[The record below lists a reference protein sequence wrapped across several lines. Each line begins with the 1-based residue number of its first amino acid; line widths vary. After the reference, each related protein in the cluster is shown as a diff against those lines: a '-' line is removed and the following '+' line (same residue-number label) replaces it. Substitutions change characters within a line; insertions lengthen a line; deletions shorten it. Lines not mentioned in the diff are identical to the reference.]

1 MAAYVYSYKGVE
13 YEFVDTLIEI
23 LEELKCAICL
33 ELVSD
38 PVQTSCGHLFC
49 GKCIKGTKTC
59 PIDRKLFT
67 YHPDNF
73 NDRRVRNFMVKCPKE
88 GRSCQWQGSLGDAK
102 KHIDT
107 SCAYQ
112 MVKCDNE
119 RCNVKVERRQLTRHM
134 QNGCL
139 QRAYKCPHCSEEGT
153 YLEVTTTHFT
163 KCEDLPLPCPAGCDK
178 QGLTRREMAQHLS
191 TKCPN
196 ELVSCTLAIAGC
208 QQMVKRKDQQMH
220 LKAKDLHLDTVVSSY
235 MSLNVFVQDMLH
247 GGTPTIPLLL
257 CNWLQNTPTCY
268 PRPPWVMKMKKFLE
282 MKENGCSWFSDPV
295 YSHFGGYKM
304 CLRVDA
310 NGLRSAKGTH
320 VSVSA
325 HLMRGDNDDNLKWP
339 FKGTIKVSL
348 LNQLDDAH
356 HHTER
361 LWAPD
366 CTVPEVAERRV
377 MEGERA
383 ANGFGKRQFIPHL
396 DLACNVKNNCQYL
409 KDDILFLR
417 VDCFEPK
424 LH

>member
-1 MAAYVYSYKGVE
+1 MAAYSYMGVE
-13 YEFVDTLIEI
+13 YEFVDTQADL
-23 LEELKCAICL
+23 LEELKCPICL

-119 RCNVKVERRQLTRHM
+119 HCNVKVERRQLTRHM

-139 QRAYKCPHCSEEGT
+139 QRMYKCPHCSEENT
-153 YLEVTTTHFT
+153 YFEVTTTHFT
-163 KCEDLPLPCPAGCDK
+163 TCEHIPLPCPAGCDER
-178 QGLTRREMAQHLS
+178 LLLLVRRDIGQHLS
-191 TKCPN
+191 AECPD
-196 ELVSCTLAIAGC
+196 ELVPCTFAIAGC
-208 QQMVKRKDQQMH
+208 QQIVKRKDLHQH
-220 LKAKDLHLDTVVSSY
+220 LLDMDRHLCTAVSSCI
-235 MSLNVFVQDMLH
+235 SLTEFVQDILQ
-247 GGTPTIPLLL
+247 GSKSTIPFLL
-257 CNWLQNTPTCY
+257 CRWLRNTPTCY
-268 PRPPWVMKMKKFLE
+268 PRPPWVFKMEGFWGKMEKNE
-282 MKENGCSWFSDPV
+282 GWFSDPV

-304 CLRVDA
+304 CLGVNA
-310 NGLRSAKGTH
+310 NGLKGAMGTH
-320 VSVSA
+320 ISVYA
-325 HLMRGDNDDNLKWP
+325 YLMQGANDDNLKWP

-348 LNQLDDAH
+348 LNQLEDGQ

-361 LWAPD
+361 LWTPD
-366 CTVPEVAERRV
+366 RNVPETARRRV
-377 MEGERA
+377 TDEERA
-383 ANGFGKRQFIPHL
+383 ENGFGNPQFIPHL
-396 DLACNVKNNCQYL
+396 YLACNDDNTCQYL
-409 KDDILFLR
+409 KDDTLFLR
-417 VDCFEPK
+417 VDCFELK
-424 LH
+424 LD

>member
-1 MAAYVYSYKGVE
+1 MATYSYKGVE
-13 YEFVDTLIEI
+13 YEFVDTQAEL
-23 LEELKCAICL
+23 LEELKCPICL
-33 ELVSD
+33 DLVSD

-49 GKCIKGTKTC
+49 GKCVKEAKTC
-59 PIDRKLFT
+59 PIDRKQFT
-67 YHPDNF
+67 SNPDNF

-88 GRSCQWQGSLGDAK
+88 GRSCQWQGSLGDVK

-163 KCEDLPLPCPAGCDK
+163 KCEDLTLPCPAGCDK
-178 QGLTRREMAQHLS
+178 QGLARREMAHHLFED
-191 TKCPN
+191 CPN
-196 ELVSCTLAIAGC
+196 ELVPCTLVTAGC
-208 QQMVKRKDQQMH
+208 QQIVKRKDLNQH
-220 LKAKDLHLDTVVSSY
+220 LLDMDRHLGTAVSSCI
-235 MSLNVFVQDMLH
+235 SLTIFVQDILQ
-247 GGTPTIPLLL
+247 GRKSTIPLLL
-257 CNWLQNTPTCY
+257 CRWLQNMPTCY
-268 PRPPWVMKMKKFLE
+268 PRPPWVIKMEGFQKK
-282 MKENGCSWFSDPV
+282 KEKSCSWFSDPV

-310 NGLRSAKGTH
+310 NGLKGAKGTH
-320 VSVSA
+320 VSVYTY
-325 HLMRGDNDDNLKWP
+325 LMRGDNDNNLKWP

-348 LNQLDDAH
+348 LNQLEDGQ
-356 HHTER
+356 HHTES

-366 CTVPEVAERRV
+366 CTVPENARGCVTD
-377 MEGERA
+377 GERA
-383 ANGFGKRQFIPHL
+383 DNGFGKSQFIPHL
-396 DLACNVKNNCQYL
+396 DLACSDDNCQYL
-409 KDDILFLR
+409 KDDTLFLR

-424 LH
+424 LD